1 MADEILPPI
10 PPEVPPPAPPPEA
23 PRLQVAIEDEM
34 RRSYL
39 DYSMSVIIGRALP
52 DVRDG
57 LKPVHRRVLYAMH
70 SEGLHHN
77 KRYSKCAGVVG
88 EVLKKYHPHGDA
100 SVYDALVRLAQDWNL
115 RYPLI
120 DGQGNFGSVDGDPA
134 AAYRYTESRLEKLA
148 DYLLA
153 DIDKE
158 TVEWAPNFDDST
170 VEPTVLPARFPNLL
184 VNGSAGIA
192 VGMATNIPPHNM
204 GEVISA
210 AVHLVQN
217 PRASVAE
224 LMRFIPGPDF
234 PTFGMI
240 LGRDGI
246 RQAYETGRGSI
257 TIRARA
263 TIEVHPK
270 TERESIVVTEIPY
283 QVNKARLVESIA
295 FLVREKRIEGI
306 SDLRDESSR
315 EGMRVVVEL
324 KRDAVAQVV
333 LNNLYQHTTL
343 QTSFGV
349 MLLSI
354 DGGQPR
360 ILTLKQMLER
370 FVAHRRDVVTR
381 RTRFELKQAR
391 AREHILLGLQI
402 ALDHIDEIIELI
414 KKAPDRE
421 TAREGLASRFGLS
434 ELQVKAILEMQLQ
447 RLTGLERQKILD
459 ELAEVQ
465 KLITR
470 LREILSSEKVL
481 LDVIVA
487 ELEEVKALFT
497 DERRTEILGAAA
509 DLDVEDLIKD
519 EEMVVTVSHAGY
531 VKRNPISLYRAQRR
545 GGKGK
550 TGTATR
556 DEDFVES
563 LFVASTHSYILIF
576 SDKGKVYWL
585 KVHEVPQ
592 AGRAARGKPI
602 VNLVQMAQGE
612 KVAAILPVRELPAP
626 GGESGAAEAEAVGER
641 EGEGEGEGALP
652 AAGTFVFAATR
663 RGLVKKTPLA
673 AYSRPRASGIIALSI
688 EEGDSLISVRITDGH
703 GHILLSTA
711 QGMAI
716 RFEESEVRPTG
727 RSTYG
732 VKGIALDKGDEV
744 VSAESLP
751 RTQEG
756 AVAATILSVTAN
768 GYGKRTELSEYR
780 IQMRAGR
787 GIITIK
793 ATERNGPVVA
803 ALPVVEAD
811 EVMLITNR
819 GMLIR
824 MPAGQ
829 ISLIGR
835 NTQGVRLISLE
846 SREEQVAGVARVAE
860 NVTVSDE
867 SGESGEGGEAGNGDG
882 SPEGEPA

>member
-1 MADEILPPI
+1 MAEDILPPV
-10 PPEVPPPAPPPEA
+10 PPEAPPPLPPEA
-23 PRLQVAIEDEM
+23 PRQQVAIEDEM

-100 SVYDALVRLAQDWNL
+100 SVYDALVRLAQPWNL

-170 VEPTVLPARFPNLL
+170 VEPVVLPARFPNLL

-204 GEVISA
+204 GEVIAA
-210 AVHLVQN
+210 AVHLVRN
-217 PRASVAE
+217 PRAAVAE

-234 PTFGMI
+234 PTSGMI

-257 TIRARA
+257 TVRARA
-263 TIEVHPK
+263 SIEVHPK

-283 QVNKARLVESIA
+283 QVNKAKLVESIA
-295 FLVREKRIEGI
+295 DLVREKRIEGI

-343 QTSFGV
+343 QTSFGI
-349 MLLSI
+349 MLLAI

-414 KKAPDRE
+414 RKAGDRE
-421 TAREGLASRFGLS
+421 AARQGLMARFALS
-434 ELQVKAILEMQLQ
+434 ELQAKAILEMQLQ
-447 RLTGLERQKILD
+447 RLTGLERQKIID

-465 KLITR
+465 ALIAR
-470 LREILSSEKVL
+470 LREILASEKVM

-487 ELEEVKALFT
+487 ELEEVRQLFA

-509 DLDVEDLIKD
+509 DLGVEDLIKE

-545 GGKGK
+545 GGKGR
-550 TGTATR
+550 TGAGTR
-556 DEDFVES
+556 DEDFLEA
-563 LFVASTHSYILIF
+563 LFVASTHSYMLIF
-576 SDKGKVYWL
+576 TDKGKVYWL
-585 KVHEVPQ
+585 KVHEIPQ
-592 AGRAARGKPI
+592 AGPAARGKPI
-602 VNLVQMAQGE
+602 VNLVQLSQGE
-612 KVAAILPVRELPAP
+612 KVAAILPVRELPALP
-626 GGESGAAEAEAVGER
+626 GSSAAEEA
-641 EGEGEGEGALP
+641 EGEGEGA
-652 AAGTFVFAATR
+652 AGSGTYVFAATR
-663 RGLVKKTPLA
+663 RGIVKKTPLE
-673 AYSRPRASGIIALSI
+673 AYARPRASGIIALSI
-688 EEGDSLISVRITDGH
+688 EEGDSLIAARITDGQS
-703 GHILLSTA
+703 HILLSTA

-716 RFEESEVRPTG
+716 RFEESDVRSMG
-727 RSTYG
+727 RGAYG
-732 VKGIALDKGDEV
+732 VKGIALEKGDEV

-751 RTQEG
+751 PLTEG
-756 AVAATILSVTAN
+756 AAASTILSVTAN
-768 GYGKRTELSEYR
+768 GYGKRSELSEYR
-780 IQMRAGR
+780 TQARGGK

-803 ALPVVEAD
+803 AMPVVDAD

-824 MPAGQ
+824 MPAAQ
-829 ISLIGR
+829 ISVIGR

-860 NVTVSDE
+860 NVAVA
-867 SGESGEGGEAGNGDG
+867 GEPGEGGETPSGDAGAEDGGGPG
-882 SPEGEPA
+882 SPEGGPA